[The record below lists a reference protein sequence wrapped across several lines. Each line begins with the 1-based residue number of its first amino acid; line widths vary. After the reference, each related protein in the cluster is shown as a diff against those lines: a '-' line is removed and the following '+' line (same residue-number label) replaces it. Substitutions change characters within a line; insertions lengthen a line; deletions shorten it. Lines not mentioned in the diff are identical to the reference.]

1 MENLWNALY
10 SYLSLITPET
20 LGIWVAALL
29 TLMVYSYLLGDN
41 PLFRLAEHL
50 FVGSAVAYAAVVAYH
65 SVLKP
70 QLILPLASDPQANWF
85 LLLPAALG
93 LLLLTKARASIAW
106 VGNSAMAFLF
116 GVGAA
121 LAIGG
126 ALSGTLLPQVQA
138 TFVSLSPTQL
148 GEGLLGWGRAA
159 DNLILVV
166 GTVATLLY
174 FYFNASRDN
183 LLARV
188 RAGFLRPW
196 AGLGRWII
204 MITFGAI
211 FANTVM
217 ARVSLLIGR
226 VQFLLG
232 DWLQLLP

>member
-10 SYLSLITPET
+10 YPRITPET
-20 LGIWVAALL
+20 FGIWVSALL

-50 FVGSAVAYAAVVAYH
+50 FVGSAVGYAAVVACH
-65 SVLKP
+65 SVLRT
-70 QLILPLASDPQANWF
+70 QLILPLAYDFQANWP
-85 LLLPAALG
+85 LLIPVVLG
-93 LLLLTKARASIAW
+93 LLLLTKARPSIAW
-106 VGNSAMAFLF
+106 VGNSAMALLF

-121 LAIGG
+121 LSIGG
-126 ALSGTLLPQVQA
+126 ALSGTILPQVQA
-138 TFVSLSPTQL
+138 TFVSLSPTHL
-148 GEGLLGWGRAA
+148 GGGLVGWGLAV

-166 GTVATLLY
+166 GTIAVLFY
-174 FYFNASRDN
+174 FAFNASRDN
-183 LLARV
+183 SLARI
-188 RAGFLRPW
+188 RAGFLKPW
-196 AGLGRWII
+196 AGVGRWLI

-232 DWLQLLP
+232 DWLHLLR

>member
-1 MENLWNALY
+1 MEYLWSVLY
-10 SYLSLITPET
+10 HYLIITPET
-20 LGIWVAALL
+20 FGTWVAALL

-50 FVGSAVAYAAVVAYH
+50 FVGSAVAYAAVVAFH
-65 SVLKP
+65 SVLNT
-70 QLILPLASDPQANWF
+70 QLFLPLAHDFQANWP
-85 LLLPAALG
+85 LLIPALLG
-93 LLLLTKARASIAW
+93 LLLLTKARASVAW
-106 VGNSAMAFLF
+106 VGNSAVAFLF

-138 TFVSLSPTQL
+138 TLVSLSPPQL
-148 GEGLLGWGRAA
+148 GEGLLGWAWAA

-166 GTVATLLY
+166 GTIAVLLY
-174 FYFNASRDN
+174 FTFNVSRDN
-183 LLARV
+183 LLARI

-196 AGLGRWII
+196 AALGRWVI

-232 DWLQLLP
+232 DWLQLLR